1 MASVNHSREHSFVI
15 IHYQRRRQNS
25 NTQAE
30 RWQEPGNCTI
40 KHERLKKS
48 MKLWKLLH
56 KKGDLDS
63 SHFCDI
69 WLFRR
74 KQGAV
79 DLYLEFWPEFLH
91 LHDFSFFS
99 QNKIPFLRSRV
110 SLCFPLP
117 LTLPAFSNNVV
128 FLIYPWELFNSVNLT
143 FHKVCVETH
152 SSGKPAMWDNIPS
165 QVLADPSNMK
175 NVQQCTSFTVETTL
189 RVFIWRGFKH
199 RAKYN
204 ICWINNASHEVI
216 FIKPERKKIKMLK
229 WAKHGKFVRSTI
241 WSSTFS
247 STGFSAELADFSS
260 HFAHPHGDYK
270 HLDVSVEGGLAAG
283 HHWPPPWNILCSSHS
298 VF

>member
-1 MASVNHSREHSFVI
+1 MLYSWSTHE
-15 IHYQRRRQNS
+15 
-25 NTQAE
+25 
-30 RWQEPGNCTI
+30 NC
-40 KHERLKKS
+40 S
-48 MKLWKLLH
+48 
-56 KKGDLDS
+56 
-63 SHFCDI
+63 
-69 WLFRR
+69 
-74 KQGAV
+74 
-79 DLYLEFWPEFLH
+79 
-91 LHDFSFFS
+91 
-99 QNKIPFLRSRV
+99 PF
-110 SLCFPLP
+110 
-117 LTLPAFSNNVV
+117 T
-128 FLIYPWELFNSVNLT
+128 YSVNLT

-165 QVLADPSNMK
+165 HVLADPSNMK

-204 ICWINNASHEVI
+204 ICWINSASHEVI
-216 FIKPERKKIKMLK
+216 FIKPERKKMLK
-229 WAKHGKFVRSTI
+229 WAKHGKFVRITI

-283 HHWPPPWNILCSSHS
+283 HHWPPPWDILCSSRS